1 MPWEIDIVS
10 QQSALKVN
18 TDLLQ
23 TAVAAVLQ
31 QEQLVSA
38 IVSISIVD
46 NETIHRINR
55 QYLQHDYPTDVI
67 SFQLGFDQ
75 AELPSD
81 DQDDPFDDVAEA
93 EPPADAS
100 EQLPAAGAAIEGE
113 IIASAEMAAQMA
125 PVGNWS
131 ADAELAL
138 YVVHGLLHLCG
149 YDDLTPADRSLMK
162 SREILAMTALGLH
175 PVYSEDLPDT

>member
-67 SFQLGFDQ
+67 TSLVLTRPSCPRTIRTIRTMRSMMSLKQNRRRTLLSSYLPP
-75 AELPSD
+75 ELPSKVKSS
-81 DQDDPFDDVAEA
+81 PV
-93 EPPADAS
+93 PKWRHKWP
-100 EQLPAAGAAIEGE
+100 LPETGRLMPNWPCTWFTACCT
-113 IIASAEMAAQMA
+113 SA
-125 PVGNWS
+125 V
-131 ADAELAL
+131 
-138 YVVHGLLHLCG
+138 
-149 YDDLTPADRSLMK
+149 TT
-162 SREILAMTALGLH
+162 I
-175 PVYSEDLPDT
+175 